1 MMHSVIPDRTATLQL
16 KTLEL
21 AIAIVTGLLVSYL
34 VLTLDNPTGWVS
46 TLGVPRYVVV
56 SLLFIVIG
64 YLALGLFWPRL
75 VLLSR
80 YRHSLFTIAFLATF
94 TLILLYE
101 LAIVS
106 ILVILMV
113 SRAAKLYSMKL
124 CLVLAII
131 PTLSSGIIDH
141 FVHQLPYALASA
153 VLFILF
159 NLAILVIS
167 LALTS
172 EQKEKERSEK
182 LLRELQATQYLLSE
196 AAKQGERLHISRE
209 LHDQVGHHLTAL
221 SLQLEVAIN
230 AQPDESRRHVQRA
243 RDISRMLLS
252 DIRSTVSDMR
262 FSSRIDLKN
271 AIENLLQPDEEMPV
285 TLKIDEDLTIT
296 SATIAETLFR
306 CTQESL
312 TNTRKH
318 SSATEVHIHIS
329 QKDGQLILN
338 YRDNGR
344 ISNTIRY
351 GNGLTGMRERV
362 DKVGGM
368 MNIDASVNG
377 FYLTVIIPQQ
387 EQ

>member
-1 MMHSVIPDRTATLQL
+1 MQNPPCDITATIQL

-21 AIAIVTGLLVSYL
+21 TIAVITGILVSYL
-34 VLTLDNPTGWVS
+34 VLNLENPTGWVTS
-46 TLGVPRYVVV
+46 LGVPRHVVV
-56 SLLFIVIG
+56 SLLFIIIG

-75 VLLSR
+75 VLVSR
-80 YRHSLFTIAFLATF
+80 YRHSFFVIAFLATF
-94 TLILLYE
+94 ALILLYE
-101 LAIVS
+101 MAIVA
-106 ILVILMV
+106 ILVILML
-113 SRAAKLYSMKL
+113 SRAAKLYSMKV
-124 CLVLAII
+124 CLVLATI
-131 PTLSSGIIDH
+131 PTLSAGLVDH
-141 FVHQLPYALASA
+141 FVHELPYALASA
-153 VLFILF
+153 VLFMLF

-167 LALTS
+167 LALAS

-230 AQPDESRRHVQRA
+230 AKPDESRHHVQRA

-252 DIRSTVSDMR
+252 DIRSTVSDIR
-262 FSSRIDLKN
+262 SNSQIDLKN
-271 AIENLLQPDEEMPV
+271 AIENLLQPHEGIPV
-285 TLKIDEDLTIT
+285 VLKIDEHLTIT

-312 TNTRKH
+312 TNARKH
-318 SSATEVHIHIS
+318 SNATQVHIDIY
-329 QKDGQLILN
+329 QNAGQLHLE

-344 ISNTIRY
+344 VVSGIEC
-351 GNGLTGMRERV
+351 GNGLIGMRERIN
-362 DKVGGM
+362 KVGGTM
-368 MNIDASVNG
+368 AINTSVNG
-377 FYLTVIIPQQ
+377 FCLSVRIPQQ

>member
-1 MMHSVIPDRTATLQL
+1 MQSPLSAKTATIQL

-21 AIAIVTGLLVSYL
+21 AIAIMTGLLVSYL
-34 VLTLDNPTGWVS
+34 VVTLDNPTGWVT

-56 SLLFIVIG
+56 SLLFIIIG

-75 VLLSR
+75 VLISR

-124 CLVLAII
+124 CLALATI
-131 PTLSSGIIDH
+131 PTLSAGLIDH
-141 FVHQLPYALASA
+141 FVHELPYALASA
-153 VLFILF
+153 VLFMLF

-172 EQKEKERSEK
+172 EQKEKARSEK

-230 AQPDESRRHVQRA
+230 AKPDESRHHVQRA

-252 DIRSTVSDMR
+252 DIRSTVSDIR
-262 FSSRIDLKN
+262 SSSRIDLKN
-271 AIENLLQPDEEMPV
+271 AIENLLQPNEGMPV
-285 TLKIDEDLTIT
+285 ILKIDEDLTIT

-318 SSATEVHIHIS
+318 SNATEVHIDIF
-329 QKDGQLILN
+329 QKADQLNLH

-344 ISNTIRY
+344 TTHAIRY
-351 GNGLTGMRERV
+351 GNGLTGMRERI
-362 DKVGGM
+362 DKVGGTM
-368 MNIDASVNG
+368 DISTSASG
-377 FYLTVIIPQQ
+377 FSLTVTIPQQ

>member
-1 MMHSVIPDRTATLQL
+1 MKNPLSSKAPTIQL

-21 AIAIVTGLLVSYL
+21 AIAVMTGLLVSYL
-34 VLTLDNPTGWVS
+34 VVTLDNPSGWVS
-46 TLGVPRYVVV
+46 TLGVPRYLVV
-56 SLLFIVIG
+56 SLLVVVIG
-64 YLALGLFWPRL
+64 YLALGLVWPRL

-80 YRHSLFTIAFLATF
+80 YRHSLFAIAFLVTF
-94 TLILLYE
+94 ILILLYE
-101 LAIVS
+101 LALVS

-124 CLVLAII
+124 CLVLATV
-131 PTLSSGIIDH
+131 PTFMAGLIDH
-141 FVHQLPYALASA
+141 FVHQLPYALASS

-230 AQPDESRRHVQRA
+230 ADADSARRHVQRA

-252 DIRSTVSDMR
+252 DIRSTVSDIR
-262 FSSRIDLKN
+262 STSSIDLES
-271 AIENLLQPDEEMPV
+271 AIRNLLEPGEDMPV
-285 TLKIDEDLTIT
+285 DLDIDEDLGIT
-296 SATIAETLFR
+296 SATVAETLFR
-306 CTQESL
+306 CVQESL

-318 SSATEVHIHIS
+318 SDATAVYIAIYRDAEY
-329 QKDGQLILN
+329 LILR

-344 ISNTIRY
+344 VNHDIQY
-351 GNGLTGMRERV
+351 GNGLKGMRERIK
-362 DKVGGM
+362 KVGGR
-368 MNIDASVNG
+368 MNVDASRDG
-377 FYLTVIIPQQ
+377 FIVIVLIPEQ